1 MSESPQKLGYFV
13 SGAMH
18 LALLGLIVFGFSS
31 SPKFDDASESLPVES
46 VTRAEMNEIMQGE
59 KDAKPQPTPPLPPA
73 KPVQQAAAE
82 PTPPP
87 PPTPPE
93 PPPELKRADDPP
105 PPPPPKPPEPK
116 PAPTPPPKP
125 EIKQAE
131 DAPEPPVK
139 PKLPPPPPEKPKE
152 PPPEKFK
159 PDLLAKLLK
168 ETPTPKPA
176 PTSTAK
182 PYDPNAIAK
191 LLGPTKVADAT
202 PTGAAPQG
210 LPNHHAS
217 RMSATLKTAMD
228 DWFSKT
234 YLSCWNLPPT
244 LPQGEA
250 YVPEVKLEY
259 KADGTLAS
267 NPVLLNPPTDPAWR
281 PLAESAVR
289 AALKCNPLRVPA
301 EYSPYFDDW
310 RAKTIHFDPQEAM
323 G

>member
-1 MSESPQKLGYFV
+1 MSEAPQKLGYFV

-18 LALLGLIVFGFSS
+18 LALLGMIVFGFASA
-31 SPKFDDASESLPVES
+31 PKFDDASESLPVET
-46 VTRAEMNEIMQGE
+46 VTRAQMNEIMQGE
-59 KDAKPQPTPPLPPA
+59 KNAKPQPTPPLPPT
-73 KPVQQAAAE
+73 KPVQQTAAE
-82 PTPPP
+82 PVPQ

-116 PAPTPPPKP
+116 PAPTPPPKL
-125 EIKQAE
+125 EIKEAK

-139 PKLPPPPPEKPKE
+139 PKLPPPPPEKPKD

-168 ETPTPKPA
+168 DPPKPT
-176 PTSTAK
+176 PTSTTK

-202 PTGAAPQG
+202 PTGSAPQG
-210 LPNHHAS
+210 LPNHHAA
-217 RMSATLKTAMD
+217 RMSVTMRSAMD
-228 DWFSKT
+228 DWFRDT
-234 YLSCWNLPPT
+234 YLSCWNRPPT
-244 LPQGEA
+244 IPEGGA
-250 YVPEVKLEY
+250 YVPEVKLDY
-259 KADGTLAS
+259 NSDGTLAT
-267 NPVLLNPPTDPAWR
+267 NPVLLNPPSDPAWR

-301 EYSPYFDDW
+301 QYAPYFDDW
-310 RAKTIHFDPQEAM
+310 RAKTIHFDPTEVQ